1 MEEMPTLTKVWRNAS
16 YPAIDPT
23 KASLSVA
30 GKTVFITG
38 ASAGIGLATA
48 HAFAAAGAST
58 VAISGRTEKT
68 LETARKEIEAT
79 HTGVKVLTFVA
90 DVTNQKAVES
100 AFSAVGKVDILV
112 SNAAHLPDVVPI
124 AQADLNDWWPGFE
137 TNIKGAFIVVQA
149 FLRVA
154 APNAIIVNVSTAVV
168 HLPSLPG
175 YSGYVASKLGG
186 YKFFD
191 SLQVENPTIHVVHV
205 HPGLVQTAM
214 GQKGMDAG
222 FEFTVTDG

>member
-1 MEEMPTLTKVWRNAS
+1 MEEVPTLTKVWHNAS

-68 LETARKEIEAT
+68 LESARKEIEAT
-79 HTGVKVLTFVA
+79 HTGVKLLTFVA

-100 AFSAVGKVDILV
+100 AFSAIGKVDILV
-112 SNAAHLPDVVPI
+112 SNAGQLPDVVPI
-124 AQADLNDWWPGFE
+124 AQANLNDWWSGFE

-154 APNAIIVNVSTAVV
+154 APNATIVDVSTGVV
-168 HLPSLPG
+168 HLPSVPG
-175 YSGYVASKLGG
+175 YSGYAASKLGG

-191 SLQVENPTIHVVHV
+191 SVQVENPTIHVVHV
-205 HPGLVQTAM
+205 HPGMIQTAM
-214 GQKGMDAG
+214 GQKAADAG
-222 FEFTVTDG
+222 FKFSMDDG